1 MDTSAIV
8 GLTNWKLSMQ
18 VGDKIQLIANS
29 TTGIISEVKGK
40 KWVKIVWSDDIILD
54 EHIDDIK
61 LIEKTLDNQKR
72 L

>member
-1 MDTSAIV
+1 
-8 GLTNWKLSMQ
+8 MQ

-29 TTGIISEVKGK
+29 TTGIVSEVKVQSS
-40 KWVKIVWSDDIILD
+40 VKIVWSDDIILD

-61 LIEKTLDNQKR
+61 LIEKTLDKQKR